1 MNNVKSIHA
10 AALSWYAANARAF
23 PWRRERDPYRILLS
37 EMMSQQTQI
46 SRVIAYYERWLR
58 LFPTLS
64 DLALASKGDV
74 LREWSGLGYNSR
86 ALRLHALAKTVVAEY
101 DGKLPRTVAALEEL
115 PGIGRYTAHAVVC
128 CAYRKAVPVVDVN
141 IRRIFSRTFFDV
153 HAADEMQSDRDAW
166 TIAARVL
173 PNTKVFQWNQSLMD
187 IGALFCTARSPKCG
201 LCPLSKFCM
210 SAASPSF
217 LLPVKKKR
225 SSEPGF
231 NGIPR
236 RLYRGRILKLLH
248 AGPMSEDD
256 IAQRL
261 WSEFGDGE
269 TEWLRHVLG
278 QMEKSSLIARRGKK
292 ISVAA

>member
-1 MNNVKSIHA
+1 MKSVKSIQS
-10 AALSWYAANARAF
+10 AALCWYALHARSF
-23 PWRRERDPYRILLS
+23 PWRSERDPYRILLS

-46 SRVIAYYERWLR
+46 SRVIGYYERWLR

-64 DLALASKGDV
+64 ALALASKGDV

-86 ALRLHALAKTVVAEY
+86 ALRLHALAKTIVADH
-101 DGKLPRTVAALEEL
+101 DGKLPRTVDALQAL
-115 PGIGRYTAHAVVC
+115 PGIGRYTASAIVC

-141 IRRIFSRTFFDV
+141 IRRVFSRAFFHV
-153 HAADEMQSDRDAW
+153 HAADEMQTERDAW
-166 TIAARVL
+166 TIAATVL
-173 PNTKVFQWNQSLMD
+173 PDTHVFQWNQSLMD
-187 IGALFCTARSPKCG
+187 IGALFCTARAPKCG
-201 LCPLSKFCM
+201 LCPLSHVCK
-210 SAASPSF
+210 SAGSPAF
-217 LLPVKKKR
+217 LSPVTKKKNI
-225 SSEPGF
+225 EPAF

-261 WSEFGDGE
+261 WNEFGDGE

-278 QMEKSSLIARRGKK
+278 QMEKSELISRRGKK